1 MKINLNSYL
10 AAFSALPET
19 VCEAEVCADLRE
31 ELLIRIYVGV
41 QTGGESFSRTTLYL
55 RASGEKTGTILT
67 ERLDED
73 PYQLIQKTVNNASCS
88 QTEGLE
94 PIAKGNSLRI
104 ISGDDSANYFELL
117 NTACHLEKIA
127 LKLKGIS
134 CIENC
139 SIRKTIYARRVVNS
153 KGMDRYL
160 EHTGYLATLSL
171 RAKRKGNKEPLG
183 KSEQYAPTLSDLNLS
198 LLAEHAL
205 ENANRMDANGTLT
218 RTSLPSGTYKAILST
233 EVTRN
238 IMITAWMAFSA
249 ERMKN
254 GSSFLSLADVDI
266 ASPLVTIVDNP
277 LPPDWS
283 VNYSLDSEGI
293 ICTKHDVVRCGKLL
307 SPLSTLSSTK
317 STSCNSTGNAG
328 RVAGLSGTTPINLTT
343 IPSCIYIK
351 AGASSFADMVEQM
364 GDGLYLTYSLD
375 VFHSINIASGEFSIP
390 CGGIVFKKGKPVG
403 TVEQLTIAGN
413 LRDLFKNI
421 KAVGSDLTLEEFMFY
436 HNYSYGGPSLLV
448 DNLTFSS
455 KQS

>member
-31 ELLIRIYVGV
+31 ELLIRIHDGV

-55 RASGEKTGTILT
+55 RASGEKTGTVLT

-73 PYQLIQKTVNNASCS
+73 PYQLMQKALNNACYS
-88 QTEGLE
+88 QAEDLE
-94 PIAKGNSLRI
+94 PIARGNFLRI
-104 ISGDDSANYFELL
+104 ISGDDSATYSELL
-117 NTACHLEKIA
+117 NTTCYLEKTA
-127 LKLKGIS
+127 LKLEGVS
-134 CIENC
+134 SIENC
-139 SIRKTIYARRVVNS
+139 SIRKTIFARRVVNS
-153 KGMDRYL
+153 KGMDSYL

-171 RAKRKGNKEPLG
+171 RARRKSNKEPLG
-183 KSEQYAPTLSDLNLS
+183 KSEQYAPTLSELNLS
-198 LLAEHAL
+198 LLAKRAL
-205 ENANRMDANGTLT
+205 ANANRLDANGTLS
-218 RTSLPSGTYKAILST
+218 RTSLPSGTHKAILST

-249 ERMKN
+249 ERMKSN
-254 GSSFLSLADVDI
+254 SSFLSLADADI
-266 ASPLVTIVDNP
+266 ASPLVTIVDDP

-293 ICTKHDVVRCGKLL
+293 ICRKHDVVRCGKLV
-307 SPLSTLSSTK
+307 SPLSTLSSSK
-317 STSCNSTGNAG
+317 SMSCSSTGNAG

-351 AGASSFADMVEQM
+351 AGTGSFADMVEQM

-375 VFHSINIASGEFSIP
+375 VFHSINITSGDFSIP
-390 CGGIVFKKGKPVG
+390 CGGIVIKKGKPIG
-403 TVEQLTIAGN
+403 TVDQLTMAGN

-421 KAVGSDLTLEEFMFY
+421 KAVGDDLTLEEFMFY

-448 DNLTFSS
+448 DNLTFSG